1 MSMKN
6 RLAKLEQQQPPL
18 PGQTGAPEV
27 DTRYTDAEHNRS
39 WEALAAALS
48 DTTGEAVTATEAQQA
63 LLAVQAS
70 IKELNHEQ
78 P

>member
-1 MSMKN
+1 MSN
-6 RLAKLEQQQPPL
+6 HNARLAKLESKQPQP
-18 PGQTGAPEV
+18 APEV

-39 WEALAAALS
+39 WEALAAALG
-48 DTTGEAVTATEAQQA
+48 DITGEAVTASQAEQA